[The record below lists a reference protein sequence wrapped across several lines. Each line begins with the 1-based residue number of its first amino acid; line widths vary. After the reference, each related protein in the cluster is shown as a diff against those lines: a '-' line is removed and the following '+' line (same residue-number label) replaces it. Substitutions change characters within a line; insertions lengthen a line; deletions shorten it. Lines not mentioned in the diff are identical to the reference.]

1 MNDAAQTEV
10 ERRLRLASALLLAG
24 LGLQALTLLTNHPLA
39 FLGFIFVASP
49 LVLAGIVVYLWSLI
63 AHS

>member
-1 MNDAAQTEV
+1 MNDTAQIKV
-10 ERRLRLASALLLAG
+10 EHRLRLASALLLAG
-24 LGLQALTLLTNHPLA
+24 LGLQALTLFTNHPLA

-49 LVLAGIVVYLWSLI
+49 LVLAGIIVYLWSLI